1 MVIHKEEIESFEK
14 KLFNLEESI
23 DKFKEKISKCILY
36 GMIDITHNIESNI
49 EKLDS
54 EMARLAMAENTPIE
68 EIRDLRLE
76 DKLNQLKSRYYNEK
90 NRFEDGCL
98 YEL

>member
-1 MVIHKEEIESFEK
+1 MIIPKEEIESFEK
-14 KLFNLEESI
+14 KLYDLEKSI
-23 DKFKEKISKCILY
+23 DKFNEKISRCVLH

-54 EMARLAMAENTPIE
+54 EMFRIAMAESTPIE

-90 NRFEDGCL
+90 RRFEDGCL
-98 YEL
+98 YSE

>member
-1 MVIHKEEIESFEK
+1 MIVPKEDIESFEE
-14 KLFNLEESI
+14 KLCNLEESI
-23 DKFKEKISKCILY
+23 DKFQEKISKCILY

-54 EMARLAMAENTPIE
+54 EMARIAMAENTPIE

-76 DKLNQLKSRYYNEK
+76 DKLNQLKSRYYNQK
-90 NRFEDGCL
+90 NIFEDGCL
-98 YEL
+98 YSV